1 MYAFLQGLGCVKP
14 EPEIPGHFRDFIDFL
29 NSQGFMYNVILEI
42 WRAELQ
48 IPCKYFNASGNVLKK
63 PFILSSLSIHMIY
76 KQKHIERE

>member
-48 IPCKYFNASGNVLKK
+48 IPCKYFNASGNVFNNLIVEEAIYLII
-63 PFILSSLSIHMIY
+63 FINPYDL
-76 KQKHIERE
+76 